1 MTIITKPQV
10 TIIVVPRERFS
21 YSRESLES
29 VYANTQVP
37 FGLIYV
43 DGNSPK
49 NIQAY
54 LAAQSQLKNFNL
66 IRTKDYLS
74 PNQARNLGLAA
85 VDTKYVVFLDN
96 DVYVEPGWLEK
107 LIDCAEATDA
117 AAVCPLVCCG
127 EKPISEQKHNAIC
140 LAGGEAKIYLE
151 IRKTT
156 ACRKVHYRYY
166 VANYL
171 LAGVKDRL
179 QRRECEL
186 AKFHTLLVR
195 TDLFAA
201 IGQLDE
207 KLLST
212 KEDIDFCLAIIK
224 ARKQIYCEPNSVV
237 TCIEAKNLSLAD
249 LAYFELRWSDAW
261 ELSSLKHFNQKW
273 DLSEQ
278 SGACSS
284 NYRLGYRRH
293 QALLHPVVKQL
304 SFGGYATWLEWVLA
318 AGERKINRYIS
329 DRYNYN

>member
-1 MTIITKPQV
+1 MAKPQV

-29 VYANTQVP
+29 IYANTQVP
-37 FGLIYV
+37 FALIYV

-49 NIQAY
+49 HIQAY
-54 LAAQSQLKNFNL
+54 LLAQSQLQNFKL
-66 IRTKDYLS
+66 IRSEHYLS
-74 PNQARNLGLAA
+74 PNQARNIGLAA

-117 AAVCPLVCCG
+117 AAVCPLVCLG
-127 EKPISEQKHNAIC
+127 KKPLSKQKYNTIC
-140 LAGGEAKIYLE
+140 LAGGEAQIYLE
-151 IRKTT
+151 IKKAT
-156 ACRKVHYRYY
+156 ACRKVHYQYY
-166 VANYL
+166 FANCL
-171 LAGVKDRL
+171 LVEVPEGL

-195 TDLFAA
+195 TDIFAA

-207 KLLST
+207 KLLSIQ
-212 KEDIDFCLAIIK
+212 EDIDFCLAIIQ
-224 ARKQIYCEPNSVV
+224 ARKKIYCEPNSVV
-237 TCIEAKNLSLAD
+237 TYVPAQNLTLSD

-278 SGACSS
+278 SGAFSA
-284 NYRLGYRRH
+284 NYPLGYHRH
-293 QALLHPVVKQL
+293 QALLRPVVKQL
-304 SFGGYATWLEWVLA
+304 SFGGYAAWLERLLA

-329 DRYNYN
+329 DRYKYN